1 MYSLAFRPNSVP
13 SFRAARSMS
22 PVEICGI
29 WYLSFTRLAWVPF
42 PAPGPP
48 NNIKRMYYPPSI
60 RLEVISKITQFRFTK
75 YRFLPAEYGERAAK
89 CQDNIGG
96 Y

>member
-1 MYSLAFRPNSVP
+1 
-13 SFRAARSMS
+13 
-22 PVEICGI
+22 
-29 WYLSFTRLAWVPF
+29 
-42 PAPGPP
+42 
-48 NNIKRMYYPPSI
+48 MYYPPSI

-89 CQDNIGG
+89 CQDNIGE